1 MSSEISLR
9 SVAAIR
15 WRPSLALWLRALRVL
30 RRFFG
35 QYRFNS
41 ITRRII
47 VLNFFGVA
55 VLVAGILYLNQYRVR
70 FMQTRVDGLTTQA
83 EIIASAIGQ
92 MSKNNVNGTAEP

>member
-1 MSSEISLR
+1 MASEVSLR
-9 SVAAIR
+9 RGGAIHWAPRSWGDLMASEVSLRRGAAIH
-15 WRPSLALWLRALRVL
+15 WRPSLAIRLRALRVV

-55 VLVAGILYLNQYRVR
+55 ILVAGILYLNQYRVH
-70 FMQTRVDGLTTQA
+70 FMETRVDSL
-83 EIIASAIGQ
+83 
-92 MSKNNVNGTAEP
+92 